1 MMVMNIEAVVEMLV
15 RLEYHFLMDNASV
28 SFIMNGIKK
37 MKDVNQLVTHT
48 FIQALIQKINLNAI
62 VENILTGMIIKEDA
76 YQIVKISNTQ
86 LVSGSQ
92 KLSVNVM
99 KLVNGIVKI

>member
-15 RLEYHFLMDNASV
+15 RPEYLFLMDNASV

-48 FIQALIQKINLNAI
+48 F
-62 VENILTGMIIKEDA
+62 M
-76 YQIVKISNTQ
+76 
-86 LVSGSQ
+86 
-92 KLSVNVM
+92 
-99 KLVNGIVKI
+99 